1 MGHSRDLV
9 KWRPVAAALT
19 TPIGWVWAP
28 ELAKHAGRF
37 YCYIPARGPERRSIY
52 VIHADRIEGPWS
64 APVDLDLPDHIDPGH
79 AVGADGRR
87 RLFPSGGDRALLTPA
102 GPATAG
108 PAGPVRDRKKR
119 VKGKSGWTTVCL
131 GWPAINKK

>member
-1 MGHSRDLV
+1 MRISDWSSDVCSSDLVIWHSRDLV
-9 KWRPVAAALT
+9 NWRPVTAALT
-19 TPIGWVWAP
+19 TPIGSVWAP
-28 ELAKHAGRF
+28 ELTKHDGRF

-87 RLFPSGGDRALLTPA
+87 WLFLSGGDRGLLTPTGVA
-102 GPATAG
+102 H
-108 PAGPVRDRKKR
+108 AGPVAHVSDP
-119 VKGKSGWTTVCL
+119 
-131 GWPAINKK
+131 WPYPE